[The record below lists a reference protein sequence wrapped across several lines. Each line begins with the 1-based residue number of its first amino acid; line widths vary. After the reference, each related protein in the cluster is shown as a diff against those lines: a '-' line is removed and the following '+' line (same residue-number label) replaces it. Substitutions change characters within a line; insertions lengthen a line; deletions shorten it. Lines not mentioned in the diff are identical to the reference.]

1 MVLVVLLADKNKS
14 FCVLS
19 VATLTKMNLSY
30 IITIRLHCPDAN
42 TSLFEDEKE
51 KEMDP

>member
-1 MVLVVLLADKNKS
+1 MCL
-14 FCVLS
+14 VLS
-19 VATLTKMNLSY
+19 TLTKMNLSY
-30 IITIRLHCPDAN
+30 IIAIRLHCPDAN